1 MKFLINFVALDVSAD
16 AFPRHVSWRYMV
28 WSMKFLRNMR
38 MAKGWFLDVLLD
50 FRIEVV

>member
-1 MKFLINFVALDVSAD
+1 MKFLINFVTLDVSAD

-28 WSMKFLRNMR
+28 WNMKFLRNMR
-38 MAKGWFLDVLLD
+38 IVKWALMFLLD